1 MERHQ
6 VRLPRRWAEALT
18 VSRLDSFIRRLEA
31 QRRCLAVAADAVR
44 ELPGVAIEFGLG
56 NGRTYDHLRKLLAG
70 RPLFALDR
78 QVTAHPDCV
87 PDAAHLVLGDFR
99 DTVPALTRRLGASAA
114 LAHADI
120 GSSDEAASRA
130 LARWLAPALDP
141 MLVSGAVVVSDQD
154 MAPALA
160 LGWSA
165 LSLPEDVPAERYFLY
180 RKR

>member
-1 MERHQ
+1 M
-6 VRLPRRWAEALT
+6 
-18 VSRLDSFIRRLEA
+18 SRLDSFIRRLDA
-31 QRRCLAVAADAVR
+31 QRQCLAWAVDAVR

-56 NGRTYDHLRKLLAG
+56 NGRTYDHLRKLLPG

-78 QVTAHPDCV
+78 QVSAHPDCI

-99 DTVPALTRRLGASAA
+99 DTVPALARRLGASAA
-114 LAHADI
+114 LVHADI

-130 LARWLAPALDP
+130 LARWLATALDP
-141 MLVSGAVVVSDQD
+141 MLLPGAVIASDQD
-154 MAPALA
+154 MAPATA

-165 LSLPEDVPAERYFLY
+165 ASLPPGVPGGRYFLY